1 MRTNT
6 MTTTGSLWTR
16 VVNTAFVLMLI
27 AESGAAQQTPA
38 APPAPVI
45 PAILQNYKPASA
57 ERLLKPE
64 DGDWLM
70 VRRTYDGW
78 GYTPL
83 DQITPSNVAR
93 LQPAWVF
100 ATGQTNGH
108 EAAPIINNGVMF
120 VATPGNQVIALDA
133 RTGAILWRY
142 KRELVGDR
150 LVLHPA
156 SAAVAVAGEK
166 GFF

>member
-1 MRTNT
+1 MMIAIRT
-6 MTTTGSLWTR
+6 LCAR
-16 VVNTAFVLMLI
+16 VITTAFLLI
-27 AESGAAQQTPA
+27 LTAKSVPA
-38 APPAPVI
+38 RQAPATQPAPAV
-45 PAILQNYKPASA
+45 PAILQNYKPVTDA
-57 ERLLKPE
+57 RLLKPE

-83 DQITPSNVAR
+83 DQVTPSNVAR
-93 LQPAWVF
+93 LQPVWVF

-108 EAAPIINNGVMF
+108 EAAPIVNNGVMF

>member
-1 MRTNT
+1 MISA
-6 MTTTGSLWTR
+6 TTTSR
-16 VVNTAFVLMLI
+16 VLVLIIVATAVGL
-27 AESGAAQQTPA
+27 AGQ
-38 APPAPVI
+38 PPAPQA
-45 PAILQNYKPASA
+45 PLPLPPPPGLQNYKPVTAD
-57 ERLLKPE
+57 RLRRPE
-64 DGDWLM
+64 DSDWLM

-78 GYTPL
+78 GYSPL
-83 DQITPSNVAR
+83 DQITPANVAR

-142 KRELVGDR
+142 RRE
-150 LVLHPA
+150 
-156 SAAVAVAGEK
+156 
-166 GFF
+166 